1 MTEKS
6 FVDLGREIGQLLEA
20 KNLAYGN
27 SFERS
32 EDIIKILYPDGIP
45 VQAYRDALA
54 LIRVI
59 DKCFRIANAKGA
71 FGEDPWR
78 DIAGYSILSLWSE
91 AKRRAAPGAQP
102 ELKIDLTGI
111 TGYAGNPVAP
121 NMMLLG
127 GLNADR

>member
-1 MTEKS
+1 MPEKS

-78 DIAGYSILSLWSE
+78 DIAGYAMLSLWSQQNTE
-91 AKRRAAPGAQP
+91 AGLAELLVPGLSMP
-102 ELKIDLTGI
+102 
-111 TGYAGNPVAP
+111 P
-121 NMMLLG
+121 
-127 GLNADR
+127 GLSMGTIISMKEVPSDETPPL